1 MEDQLNEIRSQ
12 EQARVKQTILTH
24 GSYLGIGLLAV
35 GLAIYVCRTKL
46 LTMTT
51 DKRYCLKRKSR
62 SETIQVTQDLAELG
76 INLEV
81 NPEREEGE
89 REQQEATYTE
99 DTLAP
104 RTRCVRMLTS
114 ANSVSPGNVLMSTPT
129 VRLPLQNLQPM

>member
-1 MEDQLNEIRSQ
+1 MEDQLNEISSQ
-12 EQARVKQTILTH
+12 EQARVKETILTH
-24 GSYLGIGLLAV
+24 GSYLGIGLLAA

-51 DKRYCLKRKSR
+51 RKRYCLRRKSR
-62 SETIQVTQDLAELG
+62 SGTTQATQHLAELG

-81 NPEREEGE
+81 NPERGEGE

-99 DTLAP
+99 DTPAP
-104 RTRCVRMLTS
+104 RTKSARILTS
-114 ANSVSPGNVLMSTPT
+114 ANSVSQGNVLMSTPP